1 MPKRTSLVV
10 IVAVVVL
17 GIAGTVTAQSTQR
30 FSDVPPE
37 HPDFAAISWAAE
49 VGVTTGY
56 GDGTFQ
62 PSQPSQPLSL
72 RHATVFLT
80 RYYDAILGADVS
92 EDFTRS
98 DMMRVLYEMAG
109 GGETPDDST
118 EEESVT
124 DDSTAAPLTGTTW
137 EGTSTFDSEPARVL
151 CGRGPAEFTWDL
163 SDAEGRWLAV
173 LMWNPDERKVDV
185 QVTGPNGA
193 TTSLHGFSY
202 SLAGESSFS
211 FGDDPSSNIDA
222 GETLISVVPY
232 HTLEEDLAGQGD
244 LYDPSPDAVWGLV
257 GFTSSSPGLMW
268 ATTKLRQ
275 QWALTVNCETS

>member
-10 IVAVVVL
+10 VVAVVVL
-17 GIAGTVTAQSTQR
+17 SIAGTVTAQSTQR
-30 FSDVPPE
+30 FSDVTPE
-37 HPDFAAISWAAE
+37 HPDFAAINWAAE
-49 VGVTTGY
+49 VGVTAGY
-56 GDGTFQ
+56 GDGTFR
-62 PSQPSQPLSL
+62 PSEPLSL
-72 RHATVFLT
+72 RHATVFLN
-80 RYYDAILGADVS
+80 RYYDEILGADVS

-118 EEESVT
+118 
-124 DDSTAAPLTGTTW
+124 APPSTGTTW

-173 LMWNPDERKVDV
+173 LMWNPDERNVDV

-202 SLAGESSFS
+202 SLAGVSSFS

-244 LYDPSPDAVWGLV
+244 LYDPSADAEWGLV

-268 ATTKLRQ
+268 ATTKRLQ